1 MLDVA
6 GGSPPLN
13 LNLKG
18 GNMTPSRSLL
28 LITIVFIAGCASA
41 HAQRRW
47 QRLPAPRDPQF
58 YEPRN
63 KLEDFDGRM
72 ETLLI
77 KGRTWVGTLR
87 TQNGSARIEA
97 IEIRDSLDSSRATGV
112 IITIVPAE
120 TNAPAEEIRSLID
133 YDEIDKLVSVLDTMA
148 KADEKVTRLVNFE
161 ERYRTRGDFEA
172 IVYRQI
178 SGAGAAAAIEG
189 GFFDR
194 VRLLMTMDDLTKLRW
209 FIAQAKDKLDE
220 AK

>member
-1 MLDVA
+1 MA
-6 GGSPPLN
+6 S
-13 LNLKG
+13 
-18 GNMTPSRSLL
+18 SRSLML
-28 LITIVFIAGCASA
+28 AILVIAASFVSA

-47 QRLPAPRDPQF
+47 QRLPPPRDPQF

-77 KGRTWVGTLR
+77 KGRTWVGTVR
-87 TQNGSARIEA
+87 AQNGSARVEA

-112 IITIVPAE
+112 IITIVAAE
-120 TNAPAEEIRSLID
+120 ANAPAEEIRSLID
-133 YDEIDKLVSVLDTMA
+133 YDEIDKLVNVLDTMA
-148 KADEKVTRLVNFE
+148 KADEKVTKLVNFE

-178 SGAGAAAAIEG
+178 SGAGASAAIEG

-194 VRLLMTMDDLTKLRW
+194 VRLLMAVEDLTKLRW